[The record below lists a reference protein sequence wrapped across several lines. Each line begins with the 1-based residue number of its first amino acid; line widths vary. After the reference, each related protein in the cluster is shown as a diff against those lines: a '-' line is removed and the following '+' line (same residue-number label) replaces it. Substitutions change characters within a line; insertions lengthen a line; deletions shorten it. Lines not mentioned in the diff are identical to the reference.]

1 MPPTTTTTLPPTTTT
16 TLPPTTTSTTTTSTT
31 TTSTTTTTT
40 APPTQTDWE
49 LIQTDPQLSDYT
61 AGFAE
66 RPELVELV
74 DGSNVVTVFAPTN
87 AATAQVANW
96 DDIVA
101 DDAAFDS
108 FVRSHLISGAVTA
121 EELFTGTEPYEL
133 TTLGGD
139 TITVDPVNQ
148 TINGASIVSADTP
161 GTNGIVHTVDGL
173 FIVPDVTP
181 PTTSTTSTTTG

>member
-1 MPPTTTTTLPPTTTT
+1 MPPTTTTTTTTLPPTTTT
-16 TLPPTTTSTTTTSTT
+16 TTST
-31 TTSTTTTTT
+31 
-40 APPTQTDWE
+40 ADHDDDDHDVDHDDDDHHDDDDVPPTQTDWE

-74 DGSNVVTVFAPTN
+74 DGSNVVTVFTPTN
-87 AATAQVANW
+87 AATAQIANW

-121 EELFTGTEPYEL
+121 EQLFTGTEPYEL
-133 TTLGGD
+133 TTLER
-139 TITVDPVNQ
+139 
-148 TINGASIVSADTP
+148 
-161 GTNGIVHTVDGL
+161 
-173 FIVPDVTP
+173 
-181 PTTSTTSTTTG
+181 

>member
-1 MPPTTTTTLPPTTTT
+1 M
-16 TLPPTTTSTTTTSTT
+16 
-31 TTSTTTTTT
+31 
-40 APPTQTDWE
+40 
-49 LIQTDPQLSDYT
+49 IQTDPQLSDYT

-121 EELFTGTEPYEL
+121 EQLFTGTEPYEL

-139 TITVDPVNQ
+139 TITVDPATRRSTGPRSSVPTRRERTASSTRSMGCSSCQ
-148 TINGASIVSADTP
+148 T
-161 GTNGIVHTVDGL
+161 
-173 FIVPDVTP
+173 
-181 PTTSTTSTTTG
+181 

>member
-1 MPPTTTTTLPPTTTT
+1 M
-16 TLPPTTTSTTTTSTT
+16 
-31 TTSTTTTTT
+31 
-40 APPTQTDWE
+40 
-49 LIQTDPQLSDYT
+49 IQTDPQLSDYT

-87 AATAQVANW
+87 AATAQIANW

-121 EELFTGTEPYEL
+121 EQLFTGTEPYEL

-148 TINGASIVSADTP
+148 TINGVSIVSADTP

-181 PTTSTTSTTTG
+181 PTTSTTSTTAG